1 MIKTRGKCEEG
12 RGDMAGKK
20 RYMSYTKVCK
30 AERDRK
36 MVALFYE
43 GKRRLKQQKDA

>member
-1 MIKTRGKCEEG
+1 MIKTRGKCEEV
-12 RGDMAGKK
+12 RGDMAGKR

-36 MVALFYE
+36 ISKWLHYFMKVSV
-43 GKRRLKQQKDA
+43 D